1 MENLLRTKED
11 IKTKSPLFT
20 VKEAQDLILS
30 KAYHF
35 GSEVVSLSN
44 AYGRVVAEDIF
55 ADRNYPP
62 FNRSAVDGFAI
73 RLEDL
78 SEQKQFTLIE
88 EVHAGSTA
96 SLSVTPCTTIKV
108 MTGAPVPE
116 GANAVIKVEDAYI
129 TGNGVTFKA
138 DKVKDHLN
146 ISKEGEDAMQG
157 KMVVAKNQACMPAV
171 MSALA
176 AVGKAMVK
184 VYRLPSVAILST
196 GNELKDVNA
205 TVAPYQIRDSNAYAL
220 TGLFCFYGII
230 PSFYEIVRDD
240 KEKLKE
246 ALKKVRNADIIVLS
260 GGVSMGDADFVPE
273 VLKDIGVAEIFH
285 KTKIKPGKPVWF
297 GANENNSV
305 FALPG
310 NPFSVQV
317 AFKIFIEPFLRKSLG
332 MTPDRSIR
340 LPLNGIKKKK
350 TVFDEYFPCRIV
362 DSKLEITSFNG
373 SGDITAALSSDGIAL
388 HPSGQEEIREG
399 DAVEFFFW
407 KNFA

>member
-1 MENLLRTKED
+1 ADMENLLRTKEE

-30 KAYHF
+30 KTYHF

-146 ISKEGEDAMQG
+146 ISKEGEDAMQ
-157 KMVVAKNQACMPAV
+157 
-171 MSALA
+171 
-176 AVGKAMVK
+176 
-184 VYRLPSVAILST
+184 
-196 GNELKDVNA
+196 
-205 TVAPYQIRDSNAYAL
+205 
-220 TGLFCFYGII
+220 
-230 PSFYEIVRDD
+230 
-240 KEKLKE
+240 
-246 ALKKVRNADIIVLS
+246 
-260 GGVSMGDADFVPE
+260 
-273 VLKDIGVAEIFH
+273 
-285 KTKIKPGKPVWF
+285 
-297 GANENNSV
+297 
-305 FALPG
+305 
-310 NPFSVQV
+310 
-317 AFKIFIEPFLRKSLG
+317 
-332 MTPDRSIR
+332 
-340 LPLNGIKKKK
+340 
-350 TVFDEYFPCRIV
+350 
-362 DSKLEITSFNG
+362 
-373 SGDITAALSSDGIAL
+373 
-388 HPSGQEEIREG
+388 
-399 DAVEFFFW
+399 
-407 KNFA
+407 